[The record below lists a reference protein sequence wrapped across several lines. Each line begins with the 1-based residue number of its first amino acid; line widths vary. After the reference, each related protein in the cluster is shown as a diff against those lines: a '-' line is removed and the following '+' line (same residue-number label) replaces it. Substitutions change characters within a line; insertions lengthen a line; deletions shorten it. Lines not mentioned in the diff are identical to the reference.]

1 MKAVPFIIL
10 AAMLATVLIATAK
23 TACRDA
29 KTGQF
34 VSQAYAKKYP
44 GLTTCEKVK
53 RLDLRERLRK
63 LSRL

>member
-10 AAMLATVLIATAK
+10 AAMLATVLVATAK

-53 RLDLRERLRK
+53 
-63 LSRL
+63 